1 MARFSFVLALLLLI
15 SVIVVDVAAEGTKKK
30 KAAAAAEPAAAP
42 AAAPAA
48 STEKKPKKAGLPGIT
63 PAKKAATEVKIAAKT
78 GVTNPPAP
86 PAPYNEY
93 RLKLQEAI
101 CPHAEPAEKETLA
114 CRSYAITKQ
123 MKATT
128 SPEAKKALAQ
138 KKVNLY
144 QAAEKKSDADKKTS
158 TQALKALYTKAY
170 AKYCTSS
177 RIKTDDACT
186 NPLMKRMY
194 GGIAKEE
201 KKAAKAARA
210 KMQ

>member
-1 MARFSFVLALLLLI
+1 MQMARLSFVLALLLLV
-15 SVIVVDVAAEGTKKK
+15 SVIVVDVSAEGTKKK
-30 KAAAAAEPAAAP
+30 KAAAAESAAAP
-42 AAAPAA
+42 APAA
-48 STEKKPKKAGLPGIT
+48 STEKKPRKAGLPGIT

-93 RLKLQEAI
+93 RLKLQEAY

-128 SPEAKKALAQ
+128 SPETKKSLAQ
-138 KKVNLY
+138 KKLNLY
-144 QAAEKKSDADKKTS
+144 QSADKKSDADKKTA

-170 AKYCTSS
+170 ARYCISS

-201 KKAAKAARA
+201 KKAAKA
-210 KMQ
+210 KKQ